1 MVASRIALENVV
13 GDRGAPEDYEGSRR
27 VPESVGPGMIR
38 AMFDPDRHMLCTL
51 LAPLADGS
59 SDDWPAA
66 RAALD
71 AADEAHGEL
80 LALVEARDGAALATL
95 LDAWTSG
102 KTLRPVHD
110 RGVLKRALKAFRKR
124 LKLGRLDE
132 ESRIGGAFSKGERSG
147 ILGIEPPD
155 SFGPDVWAELT
166 RVGRLID
173 AGRGVLELPPE

>member
-1 MVASRIALENVV
+1 
-13 GDRGAPEDYEGSRR
+13 
-27 VPESVGPGMIR
+27 MIR
-38 AMFDPDRHMLCTL
+38 GVFDPKTQLLCTL

-59 SDDWPAA
+59 SVDWATA

-71 AADEAHGEL
+71 ASGEAEGELHAIIEAHDN
-80 LALVEARDGAALATL
+80 ASLATL
-95 LDAWTSG
+95 LKAWSSG
-102 KTLRPVHD
+102 KLLRPVHD
-110 RGVLKRALKAFRKR
+110 REVLKRAVKAFRKR

-155 SFGPDVWAELT
+155 SYGPDVWAELV

-173 AGRGVLELPPE
+173 AGHGVLELPPE